1 MNTRARL
8 WSAAPIALAL
18 LATLAARPATSATQ
32 VDDGAWSQLATGGSA
47 PSPRREFGAVYDVAN
62 HRYLVFAGAWGNLQ
76 GGYLLFNE
84 IWTLSL
90 GPSPAWNQ
98 ITVSGPRPGER
109 HSPQWGYD
117 PARNRVLVFGG
128 YGRHYPGEPYEYL
141 NDVWELSLN
150 GTPTWTELFPTGT
163 APAGRLAGTAVYD
176 IYRQRFVG
184 FGGTVGLPVDTWSLD
199 LSGDPAWANV
209 VTDSAGPPGSY
220 GMTSV
225 FDPVRDR
232 MVTFGGSTG
241 SGYYG
246 VHNNVWALNL
256 RGAQPAWHPINP
268 QGPLPTAR
276 RSGTSIYDPL
286 RDRMVIYG
294 GWDALGETQSSFLG
308 DAWALSLTGAPG
320 WTELA
325 PTGSLPVG
333 RGSMAAAY
341 DPLDDRLVVFGG
353 WNGSIMLGDTWSLGW
368 GGTAASASMASSTD
382 AGPGEAHVRWDVANT
397 TSPYAAVYRRQEG
410 TPWSSLATVEADAS
424 GVVTFVDG
432 TVTPGERYGYMLVIP
447 SQRGGEFG
455 GETWVDVPTTS
466 VGVDPPALSFALERL
481 GPNPVVD
488 RFQVSCSLPDGA
500 PARLDVFDLAGRR
513 IATRDVGSL
522 GAGRHVVDLGR
533 AGDYRPGVY
542 FLRLSRPDRSL
553 SGRVLIGGA

>member
-1 MNTRARL
+1 MNARARL
-8 WSAAPIALAL
+8 WSAVPLTLAL
-18 LATLAARPATSATQ
+18 LTVSNPASSATQ
-32 VDDGAWSQLATGGSA
+32 VDDGAWSPLAAGGSA
-47 PSPRREFGAVYDVAN
+47 PSPRRQFGAVYDVTN
-62 HRYLVFAGAWGNLQ
+62 HRYLIFAGSWGDLH

-90 GPSPAWNQ
+90 GATPAWTQ
-98 ITVSGPRPGER
+98 ITVSGPQPGER

-117 PARNRVLVFGG
+117 PARNRILVFGG
-128 YGRHYPGEPYEYL
+128 YGRHYPGQPYEYL

-199 LSGDPAWANV
+199 LSGDPTWAEV
-209 VTDSAGPPGSY
+209 VTDNTSPPGSY
-220 GMTSV
+220 NMTSI

-232 MVTFGGSTG
+232 MITFGGSTG

-246 VHNNVWALNL
+246 VHNNVWALEL
-256 RGAQPAWHPINP
+256 HGVQPAWHQILP
-268 QGPLPTAR
+268 QGPLPIAR

-308 DAWALSLTGAPG
+308 DTWALSLSGSPE

-325 PTGSLPVG
+325 PTGSLPIG
-333 RGSMAAAY
+333 RATMSAVY
-341 DPLDDRLVVFGG
+341 DPIDDRMVVFGG

-368 GGTAASASMASSTD
+368 GGTASSASLTTSTEAD
-382 AGPGEAHVRWDVANT
+382 PGEARVQWDVTNV

-410 TPWSSLATVEADAS
+410 TPWSSLATLEADAS

-432 TVTPGERYGYMLVIP
+432 TVTPGERYGYMLVVP
-447 SQRGGEFG
+447 SERGGEFG
-455 GETWVDVPTTS
+455 GETWVDIPATA
-466 VGVDPPALSFALERL
+466 VGVDPPALSFALERV

-488 RFQVSCSLPDGA
+488 RFQVSCSLPDAA
-500 PARLDVFDLAGRR
+500 PTRLDVFDLAGRR
-513 IATRDVGSL
+513 IVTRDVGSL

-533 AGDYRPGVY
+533 AGEYRPGVY
-542 FLRLSRPDRSL
+542 FMRLSRPDRSL
-553 SGRVLIGGA
+553 TGRVLIGGA